1 MVRRD
6 ITYFVDL
13 ASWIFPVFSIWSY
26 YWDHRKLRLSGKR
39 FVVFHVIGTW
49 KYLYKSAN
57 WWHGIPPQGSSMSFL
72 QSSSMSISNMFVYAP
87 VIMPSNWYLWCSQ
100 KKKKKNWCLWW
111 RPFYMEQKPTWKGTL
126 SVSFLDI
133 FSACSE
139 PLKHLGRVFFWHM
152 HDPWQWHVLCYFFCL
167 SRCIL
172 FNMIFKI
179 LVVTCILYV

>member
-1 MVRRD
+1 MSLAHENTCIKVLTDDMVFPHKVPVCPFFNLHQCQFQICLFMPRLLCLPID
-6 ITYFVDL
+6 IYGAL
-13 ASWIFPVFSIWSY
+13 
-26 YWDHRKLRLSGKR
+26 
-39 FVVFHVIGTW
+39 
-49 KYLYKSAN
+49 
-57 WWHGIPPQGSSMSFL
+57 
-72 QSSSMSISNMFVYAP
+72 
-87 VIMPSNWYLWCSQ
+87 